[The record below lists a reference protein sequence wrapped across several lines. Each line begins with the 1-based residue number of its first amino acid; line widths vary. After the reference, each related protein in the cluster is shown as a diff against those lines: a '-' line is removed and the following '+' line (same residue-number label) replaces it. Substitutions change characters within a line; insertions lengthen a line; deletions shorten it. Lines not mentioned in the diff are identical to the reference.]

1 MYDMILGPAGDA
13 VWMKA
18 GTGIVFHR
26 EYSRCVLGS
35 GATPTLPV
43 AAFTGPLGVFDYR
56 QGQASV
62 ASLIGLT
69 GSAAIQANELD
80 TSLKEVNKVNETF
93 WATHLR
99 IQIQRRTTDSALATD
114 TVLAVNDYRALASR
128 AYFKFFHMKEDL
140 PEVQGF
146 PEDFPEAMG
155 PEYESVGTNFFTVN
169 NGPAHFGAAK
179 PLPKPLYFAAR
190 TTYISGNFEFGRNRG
205 GITMTQAPQGIMV
218 YVDGYRTPKPEELAQ
233 ARG

>member
-13 VWMKA
+13 VWMK
-18 GTGIVFHR
+18 GGVGIVFHR
-26 EYSRCVLGS
+26 EHSRIVI
-35 GATPTLPV
+35 GAANT
-43 AAFTGPLGVFDYR
+43 TGPFMVFNYK
-56 QGQASV
+56 QGDTPV
-62 ASLIGLT
+62 PSLAALT
-69 GSAAIQANELD
+69 AGYVANEWD
-80 TSLKEVNKVNETF
+80 TSIREVNKANETF

-99 IQIQRRTTDSALATD
+99 LSVQRVCLDNAAPANDVVLTPAVYRQLTSRT
-114 TVLAVNDYRALASR
+114 
-128 AYFKFFHMKEDL
+128 YFRFFHMKEDM

-146 PEDFPEAMG
+146 LEDF

-169 NGPAHFGAAK
+169 NGPSHFGAAK

-190 TTYISGNFEFGRNRG
+190 STFLSGTFRFATDRG
-205 GITMTQAPQGIMV
+205 GVTTGVAQTGIMC

>member
-18 GTGIVFHR
+18 GTGIVFHS
-26 EYSRCVLGS
+26 EWSRCTL
-35 GATPTLPV
+35 ATT
-43 AAFTGPLGVFDYR
+43 ANFTGPMNVFDYR
-56 QGQASV
+56 QNETEPGALV
-62 ASLIGLT
+62 ALT
-69 GSAAIQANELD
+69 GAAAVANEWD
-80 TSLKEVNKVNETF
+80 TSLKEANRVNETF

-99 IQIQRRTTDSALATD
+99 IQVQRVTQDTGLATD
-114 TVLAVNDYRALASR
+114 TVLAVADYRQLTSR
-128 AYFKFFHMKEDL
+128 AYFRFFHMKEDL
-140 PEVQGF
+140 PEVQGVL
-146 PEDFPEAMG
+146 EDFPEAMG

-169 NGPAHFGAAK
+169 NGPTHFGAAK

-190 TTYISGNFEFGRNRG
+190 TTFISGQFTFGSNRG
-205 GITMTQAPQGIMV
+205 GVTMSQQPQGIKV

>member
-18 GTGIVFHR
+18 GTGIVFHS
-26 EYSRCVLGS
+26 EWSRCCL
-35 GATPTLPV
+35 PTGV
-43 AAFTGPLGVFDYR
+43 FTGPLNVFDYR
-56 QGQASV
+56 QGQNSIA
-62 ASLIGLT
+62 ALTACAAGAATIGT
-69 GSAAIQANELD
+69 EWD
-80 TSLKEVNKVNETF
+80 TSLKEINKVNETF

-99 IQIQRRTTDSALATD
+99 IQVQRVTQDTALATD
-114 TVLAVNDYRALASR
+114 RVLAVADYRQLTSR
-128 AYFKFFHMKEDL
+128 AYFRFFHMKEDL
-140 PEVQGF
+140 PEVQGVL
-146 PEDFPEAMG
+146 EDFPEAMG

-169 NGPAHFGAAK
+169 NGPSHFGAAK

-190 TTYISGNFEFGRNRG
+190 TTFISGNFVFGTNRG
-205 GITMTQAPQGIMV
+205 GVNMSQQPQGIKV